1 MAKRL
6 WMIFGPVLAAAL
18 ILIGLLFSPFKIN
31 KINSAV
37 EQKAATALSP
47 DTLKGDAV
55 KRAALE
61 NGNYVPFFGSSE
73 LSRFD
78 LAHPYVMA
86 EKYDWDFRPF
96 LLGAPGTQSL
106 THYFEMQGIN
116 PQLKNKKAVF
126 VISPQWFVRKGADP
140 HAFAFYFSQLQAVNF
155 LENQTGKPSERYAAK
170 RLLTMLDDRS
180 NSTNRQVINALNRV
194 ANGQQVTSG
203 QRTYLKYYKRL
214 LAHEDQLFSPLS
226 LQGTNQ
232 DHINRQV
239 EALPNSP
246 SDGMIQQALT
256 RQAKRQ
262 TSNNQFG
269 IQNQFYNKR
278 LKKRI
283 AAFEGMQKH
292 YDYTRSPEFAD
303 FQLILD
309 QFAKNHTQVLFIIPP
324 VNQKWADY
332 VGLSQEMLRGFDKKI
347 NYQLQSQ
354 GFNQILDL
362 SRDGGKKY
370 FMQDTIHLGWYGWY
384 VVDQNVKNFVDQP
397 SQPTH
402 YQIKHQFFDE
412 DWQQLKPSDLKTYIK
427 NN

>member
-1 MAKRL
+1 
-6 WMIFGPVLAAAL
+6 
-18 ILIGLLFSPFKIN
+18 
-31 KINSAV
+31 
-37 EQKAATALSP
+37 
-47 DTLKGDAV
+47 
-55 KRAALE
+55 
-61 NGNYVPFFGSSE
+61 
-73 LSRFD
+73 
-78 LAHPYVMA
+78 
-86 EKYDWDFRPF
+86 
-96 LLGAPGTQSL
+96 
-106 THYFEMQGIN
+106 
-116 PQLKNKKAVF
+116 
-126 VISPQWFVRKGADP
+126 
-140 HAFAFYFSQLQAVNF
+140 
-155 LENQTGKPSERYAAK
+155 
-170 RLLTMLDDRS
+170 
-180 NSTNRQVINALNRV
+180 
-194 ANGQQVTSG
+194 
-203 QRTYLKYYKRL
+203 
-214 LAHEDQLFSPLS
+214 
-226 LQGTNQ
+226 
-232 DHINRQV
+232 
-239 EALPNSP
+239 
-246 SDGMIQQALT
+246 MIQQALT

-384 VVDQNVKNFVDQP
+384 MVDQNVKNFVDKP
-397 SQPTH
+397 SQSTH